1 MSQKLL
7 SVKNTKCMP
16 LPFQSHE
23 VHGQI
28 GVFAWP
34 ILAPDPYVWHPSSK
48 VDTSLKLKMNS
59 LIWVFLFVCF
69 INHWKLSLLSGP
81 AAHSSFTAQMGV
93 PRPHFGNPC
102 FLHYCSFLFFFFK
115 CYHWAVFPK
124 DVTFFYLIPSRNV
137 CPKAVK
143 TFVSNSLISIYRSS
157 ATWKQHLH
165 MRHVCVPIKPSNK
178 YTICSPPSSTHLSG
192 AKHSPTKGCSHSG
205 CTGSTGV
212 LLFHRC
218 YCLTVGVETWEQKAS
233 VGKPSLR
240 SGPRCFSSSD
250 CK

>member
-16 LPFQSHE
+16 LPFQSHA

-102 FLHYCSFLFFFFK
+102 FLHYCSFLFFFFFNVITEQSFLK
-115 CYHWAVFPK
+115 MLLSFISSHLGMSVQKLLKHLW
-124 DVTFFYLIPSRNV
+124 VT
-137 CPKAVK
+137 
-143 TFVSNSLISIYRSS
+143 
-157 ATWKQHLH
+157 H
-165 MRHVCVPIKPSNK
+165 
-178 YTICSPPSSTHLSG
+178 
-192 AKHSPTKGCSHSG
+192 
-205 CTGSTGV
+205 
-212 LLFHRC
+212 
-218 YCLTVGVETWEQKAS
+218 
-233 VGKPSLR
+233 
-240 SGPRCFSSSD
+240 
-250 CK
+250 